1 MKFAVWIIA
10 IVLVFGVGFGAG
22 FLFQRGDHTAY
33 VDTAKLY
40 NDFEMK
46 KELEQKVTEVQLSR
60 KAQLDSL
67 KINFVALSKK
77 TNPTLEDR
85 TKLQALES
93 QYHQMQQQFEAD
105 NGKIVQYY
113 TNQIWTQLNQYIRD
127 YGKQEGYT
135 YIYGGDGSGTIMYAQ
150 EKRNI
155 TPEVVAYVNAR
166 YKGKGK

>member
-1 MKFAVWIIA
+1 MKFALWIIA

-22 FLFQRGDHTAY
+22 FLFQRGDSTAY
-33 VDTAKLY
+33 IDTAKLY

-46 KELEQKVTEVQLSR
+46 KELEKKVTEVQLGR

-67 KINFVALSKK
+67 KLSLVSLSRK
-77 TNPTLEDR
+77 TNPSMEDR
-85 TKLQALES
+85 ANLQALENK
-93 QYHQMQQQFEAD
+93 YHNMQQQFEAE
-105 NGKIVQYY
+105 NSKIVQYY
-113 TNQIWTQLNQYIRD
+113 SNQIWTQINQYIRD

-155 TPEVVAYVNAR
+155 TAEVLNYINAR